1 MKMAKSTT
9 KKLSVEIDVEK
20 IRRFTE
26 NELSRLVNQSLP
38 FCYQI
43 GSNLLIVGNK
53 YKIQKFN
60 DKCWQVTENDQ
71 QIFDFFTRK
80 DAIFYCIA
88 MHKKDYVL
96 AKEIKE
102 GDDLL
107 SRLDFEAILYR
118 HRFKKAKEANDDWD
132 LQLYSSKYTETMS
145 RIEQTKQQL
154 KKSQNLAKYIKV

>member
-9 KKLSVEIDVEK
+9 KKELVEIDVEK
-20 IRRFTE
+20 IRRFAE
-26 NELSRLVNQSLP
+26 NEFSRLSNQPLP

-43 GSNLLIVGNK
+43 GADLLIVGSK
-53 YKIQKFN
+53 YKIKKFN
-60 DKCWQVTENDQ
+60 EKCWQVSENDQ

-88 MHKKDYVL
+88 MHKQDYVL
-96 AKEIKE
+96 AKEIKD

-118 HRFKKAKEANDDWD
+118 HRFKKAKEANDDWN
-132 LQLYSSKYTETMS
+132 LQLYSNKYTETMS